1 MIMVNKECK
10 KNPDICNCDRAFH
23 MIKYEIDTNYNIL
36 MSMLKKHIDSSSH
49 ITENE
54 RNSWDNKVDRESLV
68 TLENRMDEKV
78 DTITGDYLRE
88 ILQEISG
95 DTIREI
101 VQQTSS
107 SIISD
112 NLSST
117 VENTVRQMLPG
128 MISNALQNYNPSI
141 TVSYQD
147 LIQQD
152 APGRKEI
159 GKLTINNE
167 VVRLYQQDNFSTST
181 GSSLPR
187 VSNKTL
193 IFE

>member
-1 MIMVNKECK
+1 MNTKECK
-10 KNPDICNCDRAFH
+10 KNPDICNCDRVFH
-23 MIKYEIDTNYNIL
+23 MMKYEIDTNYNIL
-36 MSMLKKHIDSSSH
+36 MSMLKKHIDNSSH
-49 ITENE
+49 ITESE
-54 RNSWDNKVDRESLV
+54 RNDWDNKVDRDELIA
-68 TLENRMDEKV
+68 LEDRMNEKV

-101 VQQTSS
+101 VQEISS

-117 VENTVRQMLPG
+117 VENTVRQILPG

-167 VVRLYQQDNFSTST
+167 VVRLYQQDNSSTSA
-181 GSSLPR
+181 GSSLPT

-193 IFE
+193 IFA

>member
-1 MIMVNKECK
+1 MKECK
-10 KNPDICNCDRAFH
+10 KNPDICNCDRVLH
-23 MIKYEIDTNYNIL
+23 MMKYEIDTNYNIL
-36 MSMLKKHIDSSSH
+36 MSMLKKHVDSSLH
-49 ITENE
+49 ITESE
-54 RNSWDNKVDRESLV
+54 RNSWENKVDRDELIA
-68 TLENRMDEKV
+68 LEDRMNEKFN
-78 DTITGDYLRE
+78 TITGDYLRE

-101 VQQTSS
+101 VQEISS

-167 VVRLYQQDNFSTST
+167 VVRLYQQDISSTST
-181 GSSLPR
+181 TSNLPT

-193 IFE
+193 IFA